1 MKRSH
6 LTATTIAVL
15 GMASTSIAGVV
26 PTFASWT
33 DAGNGSLNGVNFTV
47 VPTAGSWDSVSI
59 DSGDFSYGDAWDS
72 AGSQDYLS
80 YKTADN
86 WTITFDSAVSGLS
99 LYAFY
104 WRGASQTVGGS
115 DQTLSET
122 FTTNAN
128 FSGSTSGNTLNG
140 IVFNSGILSFSGPVT
155 TLTVTGGVGTN
166 YQGMTLAQTAGSQ
179 AVPGIGGIAAI
190 AGVGLVGRRRRR

>member
-15 GMASTSIAGVV
+15 GMACTSIAGVV

-33 DAGNGSLNGVNFTV
+33 DTGNGSLNGVNFTV
-47 VPTAGSWDSVSI
+47 VPTAGSWDTPSI
-59 DSGDFSYGDAWDS
+59 QNGDFSAGTAWDS
-72 AGSQDYLS
+72 AGSLDHLNYR
-80 YKTADN
+80 TGDN

-99 LYAFY
+99 LYAYY
-104 WRGASQTVGGS
+104 WRGTDVDGS
-115 DQTLSET
+115 EQTLSEA

-140 IVFNSGILSFSGPVT
+140 TGFNSGILSFSGPVT
-155 TLTVTGGVGTN
+155 TLTVTGGVGTS

>member
-33 DAGNGSLNGVNFTV
+33 DTGNGSLNGVNFTV
-47 VPTAGSWDSVSI
+47 VPTAGSWDTPSI
-59 DSGDFSYGDAWDS
+59 QNGDFSAGTAWDS
-72 AGSQDYLS
+72 AGSLDHLN
-80 YKTADN
+80 YKTGDN

-99 LYAFY
+99 LYTYY
-104 WRGASQTVGGS
+104 WRGTDIVGS
-115 DQTLSET
+115 EQTLSEA

-140 IVFNSGILSFSGPVT
+140 TSYNSGILSFSGPVT
-155 TLTVTGGVGTN
+155 TLTVTGGVGTS

-179 AVPGIGGIAAI
+179 AVPGIGGLAAI